1 VTAPVRVTVE
11 LGDRSYPV
19 LVGKGA
25 LGDVARIAAEA
36 SGGGRVFVLADANV
50 TASWAGMLRES
61 LAACGARTVLHELP
75 AGETAKSLDTVEVV
89 ARALVKGAIERGDIV
104 AGIGGGAATD
114 VAGFVAAITLRGV
127 RWASFPTTL
136 LGQVD
141 AAVGGKT
148 GVNLPEGKNLVGA
161 FHQPIAVACDPA
173 PLSTLPARELRAGF
187 AEVVKTA
194 WIGDPALIERLES
207 SGLPAADDAAALADV
222 VARCVAVKAR
232 IVSED
237 EREGGRRAVLNFGHT
252 IGHAIEST
260 RAPHWRHGEAVSLG
274 LVAALHLS
282 VHTGT
287 CEAGL
292 LERMIAVLERLDLPT
307 RDPGLEPDAVLHRT
321 RTDKKRSGGA
331 DRYQLTAGIG
341 LVSVAP
347 DVPEGAVRA
356 AIEFLRR

>member
-1 VTAPVRVTVE
+1 VTARVAVE

-19 LVGKGA
+19 IVGEGA
-25 LGDVARIAAEA
+25 RGEVARLAAA
-36 SGGGRVFVLADANV
+36 AAADGRVFVLADGNV
-50 TASWAGMLRES
+50 VAAWAEPLRAALESGGVRTA
-61 LAACGARTVLHELP
+61 LHRLP
-75 AGETAKSLDTVEVV
+75 AGESAKSLATVEAV
-89 ARALVKGAIERGDIV
+89 ARRLVADGIERGDVI

-114 VAGFVAAITLRGV
+114 VAGFVAAVTLRGV

-173 PLSTLPARELRAGF
+173 TLATLPEREFRAGL
-187 AEVVKTA
+187 AEVVKTG
-194 WIGDPALIERLES
+194 WIGDRELVTRLES
-207 SGLPAADDAAALADV
+207 AAPPSAADAAALTDI

-232 IVSED
+232 IVSAD
-237 EREGGRRAVLNFGHT
+237 EREGGGRAVLNFGHT

-260 RAPHWRHGEAVSLG
+260 RAPHWRHGEAISLG

-282 VHTGT
+282 AHTGR
-287 CEAGL
+287 CDPALIDRMVGL
-292 LERMIAVLERLDLPT
+292 LDRLGLPT
-307 RDPGLEPDAVLHRT
+307 RDRGLDPESVFLRT
-321 RTDKKRSGGA
+321 RADKKRSGRK

-356 AIEFLRR
+356 AIGFLRR